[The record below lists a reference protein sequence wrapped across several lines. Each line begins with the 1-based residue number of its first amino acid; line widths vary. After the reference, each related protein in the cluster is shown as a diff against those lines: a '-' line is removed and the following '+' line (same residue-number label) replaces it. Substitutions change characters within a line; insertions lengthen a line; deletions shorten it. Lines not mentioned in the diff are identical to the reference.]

1 MKLFIKNTLKKIIIK
16 SLNFFIF
23 KFIVDFI
30 IRNNYFIFCY
40 HEVTDEPSEFQKKYD
55 LFVNKK
61 NFEFQINY
69 ICKNFN
75 VSNLKKIK
83 GQNFLIT
90 FDDAYK
96 GSFNHGLKI
105 CENNGIKPIFFLN
118 MYSIENEKPL
128 LSSHVLYLK
137 EYSKEF
143 NNFCTKNFIKEPSYL
158 NINPDQFKIFME
170 NNECD
175 TSSILKYQGSL
186 ISVKELEGFLK
197 EDKFFI
203 SNHLYEHYNSK
214 SLSENKFYELINMN
228 EKKLSKYKNHFKTF
242 AFTNGQ
248 PNTCFDKKHIEILR
262 DLNFEL
268 IFSSSNTLYNDNFI
282 FDRIVLTNDDNNKEK
297 VNYKIFISYFK
308 KFFYLR
314 KFDT

>member
-105 CENNGIKPIFFLN
+105 CENNGIKPIFF
-118 MYSIENEKPL
+118 
-128 LSSHVLYLK
+128 
-137 EYSKEF
+137 
-143 NNFCTKNFIKEPSYL
+143 
-158 NINPDQFKIFME
+158 
-170 NNECD
+170 
-175 TSSILKYQGSL
+175 
-186 ISVKELEGFLK
+186 
-197 EDKFFI
+197 
-203 SNHLYEHYNSK
+203 
-214 SLSENKFYELINMN
+214 
-228 EKKLSKYKNHFKTF
+228 
-242 AFTNGQ
+242 
-248 PNTCFDKKHIEILR
+248 
-262 DLNFEL
+262 
-268 IFSSSNTLYNDNFI
+268 
-282 FDRIVLTNDDNNKEK
+282 
-297 VNYKIFISYFK
+297 
-308 KFFYLR
+308 
-314 KFDT
+314 